1 MNSQIKRKMKMEN
14 LKEIELVSATVTLS
28 YKGVNEEGTRVMLT
42 EEMTPNP
49 AWTAVLMRYLHHH
62 QKVDRHCL
70 GSRKISLQGSCGD
83 YPAVEARRWNP
94 ALPFNG

>member
-1 MNSQIKRKMKMEN
+1 MQGLKN
-14 LKEIELVSATVTLS
+14 LKLISSEVKLTYSG
-28 YKGVNEEGTRVMLT
+28 KNEQGTTIICNDV
-42 EEMTPNP
+42 MTPDP
-49 AWTAVLMRYLHHH
+49 AWTAVLMRYLNHH

-83 YPAVEARRWNP
+83 FPAVAHDRWNP